1 MITELNKGYFVRE
14 LNDRF
19 IVQQVAAQIHQM
31 LSGVLKTSAMECVIN

>member
-19 IVQQVAAQIHQM
+19 IVQQAATQIHQM
-31 LSGVLKTSAMECVIN
+31 LSGVLKTLAMECMIN